1 MKYRIRQACRKHLL
15 HTFGLKAYRPGQK
28 EAVYSLLSG
37 RDVMGILP
45 TGAGKSL
52 CWQLP
57 AVVHDGLTLVIT
69 PLIALMQDQVQHL
82 QARGIA
88 AACLN
93 SLMLPEERRQI
104 MEQVSAG
111 AIRILFAAPERLE
124 QEQFRKLCHACIPW
138 LMVIDEAH
146 CIVQWG
152 ESFRPAYTMIGEFV
166 QSLPVRPVICAL
178 TATADAAMV
187 KAIRASLGMRHE
199 KRILLPVLRENLCY
213 HAYTTLN
220 RTDSIIRCCREQH
233 GKVIIFCRY
242 RVRAERL
249 AAMLAAQGLPA
260 GFYHAGMDKA
270 DRNAVQEQ
278 FRRSENMSL
287 CATSAFGMGVD
298 IPDIRSVVHD
308 GLPETLTDYV
318 QQSGRAGRDGKPAQ
332 CSLFLEP
339 CDLIRR
345 YREASSLRKKLWQH
359 PFKNG
364 KKLLAVRSNT
374 RRLMKVLFQSE
385 CVAAAISA
393 AYGWRISAC
402 GRCSSCEKQEK
413 MPTLPAWNNE
423 EWAVRLWFLLW
434 QRKVL
439 ARQRGVLPGQILPDF
454 ALETAATKYAFPDE
468 TQVPPEMER
477 LLRHFIE
484 RKTHPEG

>member
-57 AVVHDGLTLVIT
+57 AVVHEGLTVVIT

-93 SLMLPEERRQI
+93 SLMLPEERRRI
-104 MEQVSAG
+104 MDQASAG

-124 QEQFRKLCHACIPW
+124 QKQFRTLCHACRPW
-138 LMVIDEAH
+138 LLVVDEAH

-152 ESFRPAYTMIGEFV
+152 ESFRPAYAMIGEFV

-178 TATADAAMV
+178 TATADAAMM
-187 KAIRASLGMRHE
+187 KAIRASLGMRRE
-199 KRILLPVLRENLCY
+199 KRVLLPVLRENLSY
-213 HAYTTLN
+213 HACTTLN
-220 RTDSIIRCCREQH
+220 RTDSIIRRCREH
-233 GKVIIFCRY
+233 SCKTIIFCQY
-242 RVRAERL
+242 RRRAERL
-249 AAMLAAQGLPA
+249 AAMLTAQGLSA
-260 GFYHAGMDKA
+260 DFYHAGMDKA
-270 DRNAVQEQ
+270 DRNAAQEQ
-278 FRRSENMSL
+278 FRQSENMIL

-298 IPDIRSVVHD
+298 IPDIRSVIHD

-332 CSLFLEP
+332 CSLFFEP
-339 CDLIRR
+339 GDLIRK
-345 YREASSLRKKLWQH
+345 YREAAGIRKKLWQH
-359 PFKNG
+359 PFRNG
-364 KKLLAVRSNT
+364 KRFLAVRANT

-385 CVAAAISA
+385 CIAAAISSE
-393 AYGWRISAC
+393 YGWRIPAC

-413 MPTLPAWNNE
+413 MPKLPAWNDE

-434 QRKVL
+434 QRKAL
-439 ARQRGVLPGQILPDF
+439 ARQRGILPGQILPDH
-454 ALETAATKYAFPDE
+454 ALETAAKKFAFPDE
-468 TQVPPEMER
+468 VQVPPEMER

-484 RKTHPEG
+484 KKTQPEG